1 MFLSAANPRKPK
13 TKESEVRSHERS
25 EGNQTEDLSLALG
38 LGLGPTTE
46 EDLEAETSPD
56 LIEGDIAISK
66 VSGEILPVCVY
77 AEF

>member
-25 EGNQTEDLSLALG
+25 EGNQTEDLSLSLS
-38 LGLGPTTE
+38 LTPTTE

-66 VSGEILPVCVY
+66 VSGEIPPVCVY

>member
-1 MFLSAANPRKPK
+1 M
-13 TKESEVRSHERS
+13 RSHERS
-25 EGNQTEDLSLALG
+25 EGNQTEDLSLSLS
-38 LGLGPTTE
+38 LTPTTE

-66 VSGEILPVCVY
+66 VSGEIPPVCVY